1 MADRRTIIATA
12 RVSPTELARPITD
25 LPHLP
30 AQSADAFLHLLMQGA
45 KAHEEQAGEGGSP
58 VFEGIRNPLF
68 VWTPAPCQSTV
79 QRNRRR

>member
-1 MADRRTIIATA
+1 MADRRTVIAAA

-45 KAHEEQAGEGGSP
+45 KTHEEQAGEGGSP
-58 VFEGIRNPLF
+58 AFEGIRNPLF
-68 VWTPAPCQSTV
+68 LWTPVLYQLTV
-79 QRNRRR
+79 HWNRGR